1 MIRLIK
7 NTPELVKLMQ
17 SVGQQGES
25 SGRPRPLTP
34 VECAY
39 GIQRLMDE
47 EGDSLAKVSER
58 LNLGK
63 PKSADLYKKRDTAQ
77 VISFLN
83 LLKVPEESR
92 NLAGWSTDGFPKIP
106 FSLVSQL
113 ASFKPDEQN
122 LILQSVFNTDNKKTM
137 GKEDVKK
144 IRKWRNEN
152 TDLSIAVCLEK
163 VLKLKPVE
171 TINHIVVCEVG
182 EKLKKFIASNED
194 HQKKLLEILQ
204 NDLDGA
210 FYKID
215 ATDILISISMDATAY
230 EEFDEHQHKKGIS
243 FTKFLNDFLEDKI
256 G

>member
-1 MIRLIK
+1 MR
-7 NTPELVKLMQ
+7 
-17 SVGQQGES
+17 SVGQQGEGGGKS
-25 SGRPRPLTP
+25 RPLTP

-39 GIQRLMDE
+39 GIQQLIDE

-58 LNLGK
+58 LNVGK
-63 PKSADLYKKRDTAQ
+63 PKGSGLYKKRDTAQ
-77 VISFLN
+77 VTSFLN
-83 LLKVPEESR
+83 LLKVSERSR

-113 ASFKPDEQN
+113 ASFKPDEQDM
-122 LILQSVFNTDNKKTM
+122 ILQSVYNADNKKTM

-144 IRKWRNEN
+144 IKKWRNEN
-152 TDLSIAVCLEK
+152 EDLSIAVCIEK
-163 VLKLKPVE
+163 ILKLKPVE

-182 EKLKKFIASNED
+182 EKLKKFIASNKD

-204 NDLDGA
+204 NGLDGE

-215 ATDILISISMDATAY
+215 ATDILISISMDAAAY
-230 EEFDEHQHKKGIS
+230 QKFDEHQHKKDIS
-243 FTKFLNDFLEDKI
+243 FTRFLNDFLENKI